1 MLMLLD
7 VMEELDGWEDARDRA
22 SFTGSVSSRT
32 VGDMAW
38 AMFLREEERE
48 EDIRRSIRVARL
60 DFLSALSS
68 PFEDAEPAVGGGETA
83 LEMLS
88 RLEDVDIR
96 LLIDIGRWLDG
107 DA

>member
-7 VMEELDGWEDARDRA
+7 VMEELDGWEEVRDRA

-32 VGDMAW
+32 VGDMAC
-38 AMFLREEERE
+38 AIFLREEERE

-60 DFLSALSS
+60 DFLSGLSS
-68 PFEDAEPAVGGGETA
+68 PLEDAEPAVGGGETA

>member
-1 MLMLLD
+1 MLLD
-7 VMEELDGWEDARDRA
+7 VMEELDGWEEVRDRA

-32 VGDMAW
+32 VGDMAC
-38 AMFLREEERE
+38 AIFLREEERE

-60 DFLSALSS
+60 DFLSGLSS
-68 PFEDAEPAVGGGETA
+68 PLEDAEPAVGGGETA

>member
-1 MLMLLD
+1 MLLD
-7 VMEELDGWEDARDRA
+7 VMEELDGWEEVRDRA

-32 VGDMAW
+32 VGDMAC
-38 AMFLREEERE
+38 AIFLREEERE

-60 DFLSALSS
+60 DFLSGLSS
-68 PFEDAEPAVGGGETA
+68 PLEDAEPAVGGGETA

-107 DA
+107 DT